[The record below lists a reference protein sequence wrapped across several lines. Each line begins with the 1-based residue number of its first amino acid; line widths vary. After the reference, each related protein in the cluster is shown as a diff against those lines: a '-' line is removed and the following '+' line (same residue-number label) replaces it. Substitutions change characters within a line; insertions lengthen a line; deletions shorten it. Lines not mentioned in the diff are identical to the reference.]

1 MQTIS
6 SLLGKSK
13 KHAVFQQAYLVSN
26 FKEGFVDLQQIYY
39 TNLKKEFEDLKI
51 FICEKNKSF
60 VIKLKT
66 DCNSFRTFLRTELEQ
81 ITLKI
86 HNFFDQKGLGQIQ
99 FEVQVI

>member
-6 SLLGKSK
+6 SLLSKSK
-13 KHAVFQQAYLVSN
+13 KHTVFQQAYVVSK
-26 FKEGFVDLQQIYY
+26 FKEAIVDLQKTNY
-39 TNLKKEFEDLKI
+39 TNLKGDFESLQI

-66 DCNSFRTFLRTELEQ
+66 DCNSFKTFLKTELEQ
-81 ITLKI
+81 INFKI

-99 FEVQVI
+99 FEVLII